1 MSQYPQL
8 HLTND
13 SFIYACQSEFAART
27 KKDGSF
33 NSHLRYEEFLTSSFS
48 RPANPTMKDVARLFT
63 AIAKHQTQ
71 ATAQFRR
78 NEPINLETVSY
89 FTCAIATLFA
99 DLESACKELF
109 GTGLPIIPETPPEY
123 STEAPIATSLLNAR
137 STYLSQGQSGD
148 SEPAVFEAFPR
159 SEFPNLTAEQ
169 QAQLWSCELWDLIAD
184 ALHSSL
190 GEYADAAMGFA
201 YWKYQEVPQK
211 PDIDWR
217 VRPPVGEAYAKA
229 FKPLLR
235 KHSDRG
241 DRSFDKRDRF
251 DRKDRGDRPDRGER
265 TDKHERGGRGER
277 PAHTGEASAGEQPKT
292 GHETRKP
299 RSESGAPQRDGLP
312 TSAQA
317 RPERSEHTRQPRG
330 ERRGEQS
337 DRPRGGREARTP
349 NTGPQSS
356 EQQLNEALEEV
367 RQAITSLSK
376 NPAMG
381 EIQLKPNNSFI
392 RRQQHSLAV
401 ELGFDTESRGEGR
414 DRGVVIRTA
423 QV

>member
-33 NSHLRYEEFLTSSFS
+33 NSHLRYEDFLTSTFC

-71 ATAQFRR
+71 ATPQFRR

-99 DLESACKELF
+99 DLESACKEFF
-109 GTGLPIIPETPPEY
+109 GTGLPIIPENPPEY
-123 STEAPIATSLLNAR
+123 STEAPISMSLLNAR
-137 STYLSQGQSGD
+137 SAYLAQIQTGETEQ
-148 SEPAVFEAFPR
+148 AVFEAFPR
-159 SEFPNLTAEQ
+159 AEFPNLTAEQ

-184 ALHSSL
+184 VLHSSL

-211 PDIDWR
+211 PEIDWR
-217 VRPPVGEAYAKA
+217 IRPPVGEAYAKA

-241 DRSFDKRDRF
+241 ERSFDKRDRF
-251 DRKDRGDRPDRGER
+251 DRKDRGERPDRGER
-265 TDKHERGGRGER
+265 NDRHERGNRGDR
-277 PAHTGEASAGEQPKT
+277 PAFTGEASASEQPKSA
-292 GHETRKP
+292 HETRKP
-299 RSESGAPQRDGLP
+299 RNEVGSQQRDGMP
-312 TSAQA
+312 TLAQP
-317 RPERSEHTRQPRG
+317 RPERSELPRQPRG
-330 ERRGEQS
+330 ERRGEQA
-337 DRPRGGREARTP
+337 DRPRGGRDARP
-349 NTGPQSS
+349 QNSGAQSS

-367 RQAITSLSK
+367 RQAIASLST